1 MAGRDILDGPLF
13 VCVEA
18 YVPIPKTLQTKPKL
32 AAIEAGAIRPVTR
45 PDLDNYIKVLDGL
58 NGIVWRDDSQIVRL
72 NSVKAYSERPRLV
85 VSVEVAK

>member
-1 MAGRDILDGPLF
+1 MP
-13 VCVEA
+13 
-18 YVPIPKTLQTKPKL
+18 LQTKPKL